1 MNTGKIFWGVF
12 FIVAG
17 ALLLI
22 DRLGLLLID
31 FSTAWR
37 FWPLVLILWGASLL
51 VPSPKARWFA
61 AGFGAVALAILV
73 VAFVHMI
80 WEPDFAGWDS
90 EVTRQ
95 EFVEKFEGPVD
106 RAVLRLDAGVGSF
119 IIEDTTDHLFTA
131 TARSSF
137 GEFDIRRE
145 SRNGEETISME
156 MIGGRRLRIGRIQ
169 NYVRMRLS
177 PEPVWEIDIDAGAA
191 KIQLDVSPL
200 KVRTVLV
207 NSGASSITVRMG
219 SRLDHSKVMVD
230 AGASSIRLE
239 VPEEV
244 GCSLFVDAPLS
255 SKSISGF
262 TKTGEGLYE
271 TEDYRTAERRIEV
284 TIDAGVSS
292 LRVTRY

>member
-1 MNTGKIFWGVF
+1 MNTGKIFWGVL

-17 ALLLI
+17 ALLLT

-37 FWPLVLILWGASLL
+37 FWPLVLVLWGASLL
-51 VPSPKARWFA
+51 VPSPKARWVA
-61 AGFGAVALAILV
+61 AAFGAVALAILV

-90 EVTRQ
+90 TVTRQ

-106 RAVLRLDAGVGSF
+106 RAALRLDAGVGSF
-119 IIEDTTDHLFTA
+119 IIDDTTDHLFTA

-137 GEFDIRRE
+137 GEYEIRRE
-145 SRNGEETISME
+145 SREGEETISME

-169 NYVRMRLS
+169 NYVTMRLS
-177 PEPVWEIDIDAGAA
+177 PEPAWEIDIDAGAA
-191 KIQLDVSPL
+191 KIDLDLSPL

-207 NSGASSITVRMG
+207 NSGASSVTLRMG
-219 SRLDHSKVMVD
+219 SRLEHSKVMVD

-239 VPEEV
+239 IPEEV

-255 SKSISGF
+255 SKRISGF

-271 TEDYRTAERRIEV
+271 TEGYWTAERRFEV